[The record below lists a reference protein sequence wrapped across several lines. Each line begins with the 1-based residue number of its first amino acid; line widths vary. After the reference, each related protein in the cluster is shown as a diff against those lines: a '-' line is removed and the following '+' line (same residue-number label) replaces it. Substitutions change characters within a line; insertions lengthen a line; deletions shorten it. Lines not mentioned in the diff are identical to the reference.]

1 MRKEWFSSR
10 FCTDFYCTLIDLGSI
25 FYGPG
30 KEDSSF
36 IFSVSTLTIT
46 KYNKY

>member
-1 MRKEWFSSR
+1 M
-10 FCTDFYCTLIDLGSI
+10 DFVLISTALLIDLTSI
-25 FYGPG
+25 YLGPG
-30 KEDSSF
+30 KEDCSF